1 MASNILFSGTE
12 IGDYGWMTPTTVL
25 PDTEVQIPR
34 AQGIRQKDAG
44 GGSMTITIDA
54 WVVKASNAALAAYY
68 EALPRSFGSGLADL
82 VADGVTYTNVKF
94 LSLNPQGR
102 YQAQVDYFTCTF
114 KKSSATQ

>member
-1 MASNILFSGTE
+1 MAANISYNSVDL
-12 IGDYGWMTPTTVL
+12 GDYAWMTPSTVM
-25 PDTEVQIPR
+25 PDTEVAIPR

-44 GGSMTITIDA
+44 GGSMLVTIEA
-54 WVVKASNAALAAYY
+54 WVVKASNAALAQYY
-68 EALPRSFGSGLADL
+68 EALPRSFGTGLASL